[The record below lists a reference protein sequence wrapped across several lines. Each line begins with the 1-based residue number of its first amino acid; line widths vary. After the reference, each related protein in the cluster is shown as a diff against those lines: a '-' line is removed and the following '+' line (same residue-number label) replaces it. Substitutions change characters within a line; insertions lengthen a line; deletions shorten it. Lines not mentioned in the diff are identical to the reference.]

1 MNVHQ
6 ERITVIQMLHA
17 QILQAHSPVHAM
29 LVIPDLVQHVQVCH
43 SNGCFYVAGSEQS
56 LK

>member
-1 MNVHQ
+1 M
-6 ERITVIQMLHA
+6 IQMLHA
-17 QILQAHSPVHAM
+17 QILQAHSPVLAM

-43 SNGCFYVAGSEQS
+43 SYGCFYLAESEQN

>member
-1 MNVHQ
+1 M
-6 ERITVIQMLHA
+6 IQMLHV
-17 QILQAHSPVHAM
+17 QILQAHLPVLAM

-43 SNGCFYVAGSEQS
+43 SYGCFYVVGSEQS